1 MPEGH
6 SVHRIARQFARHFV
20 DAGPVA
26 VSSPQGRFSAD
37 ATLIDGRTMVEAK
50 AVGKQMFLEFD
61 NGLWLRVHL
70 GMYGAW
76 DFAGDISVDD
86 TTASAGGRMGQTN
99 QRGTVVDA
107 AVTGARGRSAQ
118 ATKGSTADGRPLG
131 TVIGAHEDSVWS
143 IGAPRRT
150 RIRMAESERVGA
162 DITSWPPE
170 PIGQV
175 RARLLTAQAVADLR
189 GPTACEVIDATAVA
203 RVIAGLGPD
212 PQVDKGK
219 AAEQRFVD
227 AVRAKSTPI
236 GLLLMDQS
244 VVSGIGNVYRAELLF
259 RARQSPFTPGKL
271 LREDT
276 ARALWRDWVRL
287 LRIGVE
293 TGQMLTMDGLRG
305 EALRRALAHRDDRH
319 WVYHRTGEPCRVC
332 GTPIAMQIAAGRK
345 LYWCPSCQ
353 A

>member
-1 MPEGH
+1 VPEGH

-26 VSSPQGRFSAD
+26 VSSPQGRFAAD
-37 ATLIDGRTMVEAK
+37 AALIDGHAMTAAK
-50 AVGKQMFLEFD
+50 AVGKQMFLEFEG
-61 NGLWLRVHL
+61 GLWLRVHL

-76 DFAGDISVDD
+76 DFAGDITVDD

-107 AVTGARGRSAQ
+107 AVTGERGVSAH
-118 ATKGSTADGRPLG
+118 AKPE
-131 TVIGAHEDSVWS
+131 TVVGAHEDSPWS
-143 IGAPRRT
+143 IGAPRRS
-150 RIRMAESERVGA
+150 RIRMAESEKVEA
-162 DITSWPPE
+162 DITQWPPE

-175 RARLLTAQAVADLR
+175 RARLLTSDAVADLR
-189 GPTACEVIDATAVA
+189 GPTVCEVIDAAAVA
-203 RVIAGLGPD
+203 RVIASLGPD
-212 PQVDKGK
+212 PLVDRGK
-219 AAEQRFVD
+219 AAEDRFV
-227 AVRAKSTPI
+227 ATVRAKSTPI

-244 VVSGIGNVYRAELLF
+244 VVSGIGNVYRAEMLF

-271 LREDT
+271 LPEDVV
-276 ARALWRDWVRL
+276 RALWRDWVKL
-287 LRIGVE
+287 LKVGVE

-305 EALRRALAHRDDRH
+305 EAKRRALAHRDDRH

-332 GTPIAMQIAAGRK
+332 GTPIAMEIAAGRK